1 MRRSVLMLLALSLLA
16 GCSSEARTTHGNGS
30 GDSPG
35 PLPPPDQ
42 VNRPPT
48 VPAAEALLAD
58 DDIVIGVVVG
68 GKARAYRL
76 KAFKFIARHVVNDVI
91 NGTAVTVTY
100 CDRDGCLRA
109 FAADVD
115 EPLPVR
121 VGGFREGLLLR
132 IGDSYFEQKTGR
144 TADGEELPYRTM
156 PVERTTWGTWRKAHS
171 DTDVYVGDSAAPGAK
186 DDLLGPS

>member
-1 MRRSVLMLLALSLLA
+1 MGPATRR
-16 GCSSEARTTHGNGS
+16 
-30 GDSPG
+30 G
-35 PLPPPDQ
+35 PFRLPDQ

-144 TADGEELPYRTM
+144 TADGEGLPYRTM
-156 PVERTTWGTWRKAHS
+156 PVSGRRGARGGRPTPTRTFTSVTRRLLREGRPPRPVHEFSKRLRS
-171 DTDVYVGDSAAPGAK
+171 PAALRHGHGLA
-186 DDLLGPS
+186 